1 MSQKD
6 KEIER
11 KLGTQ
16 RRKPQSKEPPP
27 KKQPD
32 PVARRNLYIAIA
44 IALLGLVLFY
54 FIQRSEPVS
63 ARTIA
68 PADYQ
73 SEFVESG
80 AAHLLLDV
88 RTPEE
93 FASGHIAGAVNIPL
107 DTLESRMSEVPKDQ
121 PVVVYCRS
129 GNRSA
134 QAADL
139 LEEAGYSNIRDLG
152 GITAWTAAGYAVE

>member
-6 KEIER
+6 KELER

-32 PVARRNLYIAIA
+32 PVSRRNLYIAIGV
-44 IALLGLVLFY
+44 ALLGFVVFY
-54 FIQRSEPVS
+54 FIQRGEPIS

-68 PADYQ
+68 PAQYQ
-73 SEFVESG
+73 SEFVDSG
-80 AAHLLLDV
+80 ATHLLVDV

-93 FASGHIAGAVNIPL
+93 FATGHIAGAVNIPL
-107 DTLESRMSEVPKDQ
+107 DALESRLNEVPQDQ
-121 PVVVYCRS
+121 PVVLYCRS

-139 LEEAGYSNIRDLG
+139 LEKAGYSNIRDLG
-152 GITAWTAAGYAVE
+152 GIAAWTAAGYAVE